1 LIHLLTNV
9 KSLNFLDSKNPLSP
23 SAEIKCKQWLKMS
36 PEKKNAQREKSRIM
50 MKTKRDLNSEM
61 QTATVRAKTG
71 LR

>member
-1 LIHLLTNV
+1 MSNPSI
-9 KSLNFLDSKNPLSP
+9 LDSKNPLSP
-23 SAEIKCKQWLKMS
+23 STEIKRKQRLKMS
-36 PEKKNAQREKSRIM
+36 PEKRMSREKKSRIM